1 MRLAPRNMWK
11 ETIVEGNYVESNYV
25 ESNSVER
32 NEGNMTLNPNLNLSV
47 IDMEQLLYSLA
58 V

>member
-32 NEGNMTLNPNLNLSV
+32 NEGN
-47 IDMEQLLYSLA
+47 
-58 V
+58 